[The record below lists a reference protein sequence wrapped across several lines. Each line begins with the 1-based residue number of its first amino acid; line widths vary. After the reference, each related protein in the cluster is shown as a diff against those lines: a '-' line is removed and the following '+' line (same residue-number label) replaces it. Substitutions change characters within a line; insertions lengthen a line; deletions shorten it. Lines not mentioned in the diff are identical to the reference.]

1 MYNYAHFDRL
11 FALIGR
17 RLACCLDIGGG
28 GAVEKPIGEEQWE
41 DFLDVIL
48 GKQFEINHNEHQPL
62 CVSL

>member
-1 MYNYAHFDRL
+1 ME
-11 FALIGR
+11 
-17 RLACCLDIGGG
+17 IGGG